1 MVRELRTYQQEALDF
16 AEAAGNRWVYADA
29 AGTGKTPTTVTWLQ
43 GVTQG
48 TRGPALVVCP
58 NAVADQWLQTVANW
72 TEMEPLDLRGTPA
85 QRADARQTL
94 QNGVCGVLSYELLR
108 VDRLALR
115 GVAWGAV
122 AFDEAHRLKGREN
135 QTAKAARALKSPAA
149 AMLTGTP
156 LLNSAEELWM
166 LLHMARPKQYPAYR
180 RWLHEHFYTEITDF
194 HGKLPKP
201 IELVIGLRPGHDELL
216 REEAQHVMLWR
227 DIDTL
232 LPGLPPVTN
241 HIVDVELG
249 PEERALYDSIAKK
262 GWGRHGTALIETT
275 NAVSK
280 MTRLHQ
286 ITSEWNKVAEALDH
300 GAKTQAGI
308 DLLLPTTEQA
318 VVLCGYKA
326 QVDALSRVVHG
337 VRYTGDE
344 SPKERRRNVEKF
356 KLGDAQF
363 IVGTIAAMGE
373 GLDGLQVASR
383 MVRLDRDWTPARND
397 QIIGRIRRSGQLAD
411 RLDVVDVVAA
421 DTVDQD
427 VAQALARK
435 TAVVDALRY

>member
-1 MVRELRTYQQEALDF
+1 MNLRPYQEEALAF

-43 GVTQG
+43 EATQV

-58 NAVADQWLQTVANW
+58 NSVADQWLQTIPNW
-72 TEMEPLDLRGTPA
+72 TGMEPVDLRGTPA
-85 QRADARQTL
+85 RREKARETL
-94 QNGVCGVLSYELLR
+94 CTGSCGVVSYELLR
-108 VDRLALR
+108 QDRLALR
-115 GVAWGAV
+115 GIAWGAV
-122 AFDEAHRLKGREN
+122 AFDEAHRLKARTN
-135 QTAKAARALKSPAA
+135 QVGKAAQGLKMPAVAL
-149 AMLTGTP
+149 LTGTP
-156 LLNSAEELWM
+156 LMNTAEELWM
-166 LLHMARPKQYPAYR
+166 LLHMARPRQYPSY
-180 RWLHEHFYTEITDF
+180 WSWVHKHFYVEVTDF
-194 HGKLPKP
+194 HGTLPKP
-201 IELVIGLRPGHDELL
+201 IKLVLGTQPGHDELISA
-216 REEAQHVMLWR
+216 EAQDVMLWR

-232 LPGLPPVTN
+232 LPGLPPVTT

-249 PEERALYDSIAKK
+249 PDERKLYDSIAKK
-262 GWGRHGTALIETT
+262 GWGRHGDRLIETT
-275 NAVSK
+275 NAVAK
-280 MTRLHQ
+280 MTRLRQ
-286 ITSEWNKVAEALDH
+286 ITSEWSKVAEALDH
-300 GAKTQAGI
+300 GAKVTAGI
-308 DLLLPTTEQA
+308 ELLETTTEQA

-326 QVDALSRVVHG
+326 QVDQIARAIHA

-356 KLGDAQF
+356 KLGDVQF

-427 VAQALARK
+427 VAVALARK
-435 TAVVDALRY
+435 TAVVDALRW